1 MQVWPHPNGWV
12 YASEAVCQARKG
24 RGKKN
29 QEADTSDGRMA
40 VMPYCLDRPT
50 KRTSECC
57 RRTAGSAQTSTQYTR
72 CLSSLFEGPE
82 SHWPRGYTDPL
93 TLENWWHLGVGT
105 WLLSWGLIHKRLS
118 ALDIQY
124 GTSCRHSCGDARSSD
139 DLEVWEFSGCG
150 QIRIRK
156 KNNPFPWVF
165 ILRKDLKHVQPSW
178 SRYRVAAYS
187 TIPWFFLAAW
197 VEANSGYNLWAG
209 HLEPREL
216 KWAESW
222 FISRKKSNKI
232 K

>member
-1 MQVWPHPNGWV
+1 
-12 YASEAVCQARKG
+12 
-24 RGKKN
+24 
-29 QEADTSDGRMA
+29 
-40 VMPYCLDRPT
+40 MPYCLDRPT

-57 RRTAGSAQTSTQYTR
+57 RRTAGSAAAQTSTQYTR

-124 GTSCRHSCGDARSSD
+124 GTSCRHSCGDARASD

-156 KNNPFPWVF
+156 KT
-165 ILRKDLKHVQPSW
+165 ILSHEFLFCGKIWSMYSPVGRGIELLLTRPSLG
-178 SRYRVAAYS
+178 SS
-187 TIPWFFLAAW
+187 
-197 VEANSGYNLWAG
+197 
-209 HLEPREL
+209 
-216 KWAESW
+216 
-222 FISRKKSNKI
+222 
-232 K
+232 